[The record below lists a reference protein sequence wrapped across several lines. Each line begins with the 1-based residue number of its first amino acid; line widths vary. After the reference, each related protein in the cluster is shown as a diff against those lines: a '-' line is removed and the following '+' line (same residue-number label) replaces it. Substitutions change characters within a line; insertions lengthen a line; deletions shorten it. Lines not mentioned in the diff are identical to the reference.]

1 MFLLSDLSTYS
12 GSPAENASLETDP
25 PANLDEDTLIRLSR
39 EDLAQFRPLYERWLP
54 PVYRYFY
61 HRVGSVQEAEEL
73 TSQVFLA
80 VCEGLPKYLHRGYFA
95 AWLFSIARRRA
106 ADYYRQRQ
114 SPVPMDEVD
123 PADPTA
129 DYLAQVARADDIQRL
144 REVIRALPEKDQE
157 LIRLRFV
164 SDLTYAEI
172 AALFKR
178 NKEAVRKQLSRLL
191 VRLLNQLEES
201 DE

>member
-1 MFLLSDLSTYS
+1 MFPYNGVLLVVDPEVNSDQVLS
-12 GSPAENASLETDP
+12 G
-25 PANLDEDTLIRLSR
+25 LDESELIRMAA
-39 EDLAQFRPLYERWLP
+39 EDPAQFKPLYEKWMP

-80 VCEGLPKYLHRGYFA
+80 VCEGLPRYRHRGYFA

-106 ADYYRQRQ
+106 AEYFRKRP
-114 SPVPMDEVD
+114 SPVPLEAVD
-123 PADPTA
+123 PADPEP
-129 DYLAQVARADDIQRL
+129 DLLAQAAREEDIRRL
-144 REVIRALPEKDQE
+144 RELIRALPEKDQE

-164 SDLTYAEI
+164 SGLTYGEI
-172 AALFKR
+172 APLIRR
-178 NKEAVRKQLSRLL
+178 NKEAVRKRLSRLL
-191 VRLLNQLEES
+191 VRLQNQLEEK